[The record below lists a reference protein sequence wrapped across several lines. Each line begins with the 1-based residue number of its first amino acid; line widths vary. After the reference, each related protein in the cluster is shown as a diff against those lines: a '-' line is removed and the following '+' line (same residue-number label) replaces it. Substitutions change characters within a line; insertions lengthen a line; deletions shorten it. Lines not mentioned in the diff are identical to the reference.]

1 MENIVIT
8 GIGIVSPLGIGKEE
22 FWENDLSGKSK
33 ISICEDMVN
42 NHMSSRTSSKI
53 NDDKLEKYLDSLD
66 EELLSNQS
74 RFAKIAYIAAQEA
87 ISDSQLDNYYNKN
100 KIGVIGSSAIGGTP
114 EIQKT
119 YEYLTNNGK
128 DELIY
133 KDVGEEFYNH
143 GMFNYPATVISK
155 HYNFTGISTSLSTG
169 CTAGMDALITGL
181 QLLNQNELDAVV
193 VGSAESPLCT
203 LTYSTLNA
211 IGALSTWT
219 GDPRESSRPF
229 DQKRC
234 GFVISEASA
243 YLVLE
248 RETLAKKRNAKIYG
262 KIKGVASLCNA
273 EHMTDLKNP
282 TVLSEVIR
290 QTLAKSTLTPEQID
304 YINAHGSSTL
314 QNDKCESEAINNID
328 NVLKITN
335 NVKNWPNLFMD
346 YTNVDIIEEQNNYVK
361 FKLFMKDGNQEIS
374 WISERITNPEDFT
387 VIGRR
392 LDPKF
397 PFEFMN
403 LEWQYQSLNENT
415 TQLTWI
421 QNFEPSKQLPPHMQ
435 SKLIN
440 HLSEHSP
447 IELDYLNNQY
457 EKYYLKK

>member
-314 QNDKCESEAINNID
+314 QNDKCESEAINSIFNDLTALIPVSSTKSMMGHPLASASLVALISTLGAMKHSIVPP
-328 NVLKITN
+328 NV
-335 NVKNWPNLFMD
+335 
-346 YTNVDIIEEQNNYVK
+346 NYH
-361 FKLFMKDGNQEIS
+361 F
-374 WISERITNPEDFT
+374 EDP
-387 VIGRR
+387 
-392 LDPKF
+392 DC
-397 PFEFMN
+397 
-403 LEWQYQSLNENT
+403 SLNIVQKPYPKE
-415 TQLTWI
+415 
-421 QNFEPSKQLPPHMQ
+421 
-435 SKLIN
+435 IN
-440 HLSEHSP
+440 NALVMASGFGGIHSAC
-447 IELDYLNNQY
+447 IVG
-457 EKYYLKK
+457 K